1 MYIAILMYMRLK
13 TTNDEAQEVS
23 LALNINNNIT
33 QHSTKTKKK
42 NQVDYHSKIIL
53 LFYDCNV

>member
-1 MYIAILMYMRLK
+1 MWLK
-13 TTNDEAQEVS
+13 TTNNDEAQEVS

-33 QHSTKTKKK
+33 QHSTQKIKIK

>member
-33 QHSTKTKKK
+33 QHSTKKK